1 MTNKQEEEVNE
12 MKNQTILN
20 EKLREMVQQEQE
32 TFRKSVLEKNTE
44 EIYSMTQEID
54 MKEELAAFFSNT
66 EFSIKAAGAM
76 LKAGNVLQNIYTEA
90 ESQGMIGENIL
101 IHAVAAADA
110 RIWRRQA
117 VKIRLGLRRHW

>member
-54 MKEELAAFFSNT
+54 MNLNP
-66 EFSIKAAGAM
+66 
-76 LKAGNVLQNIYTEA
+76 
-90 ESQGMIGENIL
+90 
-101 IHAVAAADA
+101 
-110 RIWRRQA
+110 
-117 VKIRLGLRRHW
+117 